1 MDSKRKLFV
10 VLAIVLVLAVAAL
23 AIAGC
28 GSTTTTTTA
37 APATTTTAASTATTG
52 GSTDTSGGAA
62 AGGASGTLVA
72 KGSVDSPATWT
83 VADLQK
89 LNPITATLEHPKN
102 GATEYTGVKLTDLFK
117 LLGVQS
123 AATTLSAAASDGF
136 TADIPLSD
144 IAASADAML
153 AIGDDGTL
161 NMAMPGMS
169 SKSWVKDVVSWEF
182 K

>member
-1 MDSKRKLFV
+1 MDSKHKLFV
-10 VLAIVLVLAVAAL
+10 ALTVVLVLAMAAL
-23 AIAGC
+23 AVAGC
-28 GSTTTTTTA
+28 GSSTTTTTA
-37 APATTTTAASTATTG
+37 APATTTTAASPGTTA
-52 GSTDTSGGAA
+52 GSTDTSGTA
-62 AGGASGTLVA
+62 AGGTSGTLVA
-72 KGSVDSPATWT
+72 KGMIDSPATWT

-102 GATEYTGVKLTDLFK
+102 GATEYTGIKLTDLFK

-136 TADIPLSD
+136 AADIPLSD